1 MKINYLAFTLETSH
15 IIILLAFV
23 ICFIAIATIF
33 TYFYHK
39 KNEQMNKAI
48 AECNNTSHLTVDL
61 LNRMVNSFNLV
72 DITSSKKL
80 DLDSYLK
87 TYGNAKNASLVNQ
100 WLLNLLNP
108 NIKTS
113 HYLEIY
119 VPVKSFYYSLVIL
132 HATKINLKKT
142 LIHLDIYRSPR
153 LVKNHDESNLIKT
166 DDEIENIIERL
177 HKNSTLMLNLIS
189 FYSKTR
195 IKSDEQS
202 FDRITQ
208 RRLIDILS
216 KRINVKKNRYITVLK
231 NGDLAI
237 VSINNVTSDSALLKR
252 LQSALKRF
260 YAINNLNDKAF
271 NMSVIYA
278 KGNKV
283 NYKVLLKK
291 ARDLSNYHIAM
302 REDNNETYYYNQN
315 NEIKFKE
322 TLQLRINQDVK
333 ALIVEKDFSFIYK
346 TIFNIKDKS
355 RSGYIL
361 NIIPNNKMIR
371 EGNYLYETIKEE
383 NLTEDFFKLI
393 AERLQNDFLD
403 IKQKHIYISLPLML
417 LEEFKNF
424 RKYIN
429 LPSLE
434 ISIILTDI
442 DIGET
447 LKINNDL
454 VFSLQEDVSSSK
466 FNYYIELT
474 NPLLKDNDIVTCA
487 NGFICPMDQYSRASK
502 IKENKILYPGLIDKL
517 LNLQKEAIFTDVNN
531 MLDFET
537 LISQGITQ
545 IEGSI
550 LEAENNL
557 QSEVSTRVLQSLIE
571 IYNKYY

>member
-1 MKINYLAFTLETSH
+1 MKINSLAFTLETSH

-72 DITSSKKL
+72 DITSSQKI
-80 DLDSYLK
+80 DLDTYLK
-87 TYGNAKNASLVNQ
+87 KYGNAKNASLVNQ

-119 VPVKSFYYSLVIL
+119 VPIKSFYYSLAIL
-132 HATKINLKKT
+132 HATKINLKKN

-216 KRINVKKNRYITVLK
+216 KRVNTKKNRYITVLK

-237 VSINNVTSDSALLKR
+237 VSINNVTSDNALLKR

-260 YAINNLNDKAF
+260 YAVNNLSDKAF

-302 REDNNETYYYNQN
+302 REDNNETYYYQN

-333 ALIVEKDFSFIYK
+333 ALIAEKDFSFIYK
-346 TIFNIKDKS
+346 TIFDVKEKS

-361 NIIPNNKMIR
+361 NIIPNNKMIC
-371 EGNYLYETIKEE
+371 EGNYLYETIKKE

-434 ISIILTDI
+434 ISIILTDT
-442 DIGET
+442 DISET
-447 LKINNDL
+447 LKTNNDL

-474 NPLLKDNDIVTCA
+474 NPFLKDNDIVTCA

-517 LNLQKEAIFTDVNN
+517 LSLQKEAIFTNVNN
-531 MLDFET
+531 LLDFET
-537 LISQGITQ
+537 LISQGITK

-550 LEAENNL
+550 LEIEDDL
-557 QSEVSTRVLQSLIE
+557 QSEVSTRVLQSLSE
-571 IYNKYY
+571 IYCKYY

>member
-1 MKINYLAFTLETSH
+1 M
-15 IIILLAFV
+15 
-23 ICFIAIATIF
+23 
-33 TYFYHK
+33 
-39 KNEQMNKAI
+39 
-48 AECNNTSHLTVDL
+48 
-61 LNRMVNSFNLV
+61 
-72 DITSSKKL
+72 
-80 DLDSYLK
+80 
-87 TYGNAKNASLVNQ
+87 
-100 WLLNLLNP
+100 
-108 NIKTS
+108 
-113 HYLEIY
+113 
-119 VPVKSFYYSLVIL
+119 IL

-260 YAINNLNDKAF
+260 YAVNNLNDKAF